1 MVDTVYPCPLCG
13 RSVNRKGTPFTDPSQ
28 TMSHINGAHDTRH
41 RDESGDDYGEE
52 IQENAEELDEAVSEL
67 AEDNEPVGPE
77 SDEPTVEIDALG
89 GEVGVTE
96 AVTDAFE
103 LASLAF
109 ENAEDGASAGRVA
122 ALEETVEQQQEQI
135 GELYEA
141 ISMLVDSMDGSV
153 QFDHAPGAGA
163 APSPGDIYD
172 PTEDME

>member
-13 RSVNRKGTPFTDPSQ
+13 RTVNRQGTPFTDPSQ
-28 TMSHINGAHDTRH
+28 TMSHINGAHDARH
-41 RDESGDDYGEE
+41 KNESGEDYAEE
-52 IQENAEELDEAVSEL
+52 VQENAEELDEAVGQL
-67 AEDNEPVGPE
+67 AEDNEPIGPE
-77 SDEPTVEIDALG
+77 SDEPTVDIEELG
-89 GEVGVTE
+89 GEIAVSE

-109 ENAEDGASAGRVA
+109 ENAEDGASAGPVA

-135 GELYEA
+135 GELYEQFEE
-141 ISMLVDSMDGSV
+141 LVEQLDGTV
-153 QFDHAPGAGA
+153 EFDHAPGDGA